1 MNEFLQEYLL
11 VFLVALAIG
20 AIIGFLVFRPRQKV
34 RLTDSAPVRPHMTTA
49 KRNEGNGIGDEV
61 AAATSDVAGQI
72 ISAPIH
78 DNLPGASGPPDNLER
93 LKGVGPKFAQLL
105 ASQGIVRFDQ
115 IARLSPGEV
124 ERLDEGLGAFRGR
137 IARDRIVEQ
146 ADYLARGDE
155 DGFEPRFGKLYS
167 LFRLSGIAA
176 SPRPTRPPNPGYAVG
191 GRVRVRA
198 GAVSLLNSN
207 ERL

>member
-1 MNEFLQEYLL
+1 MNAFLQEYLL

-34 RLTDSAPVRPHMTTA
+34 RLTDSAPVRPHMAVA
-49 KRNEGNGIGDEV
+49 KHHEGNGIGDEV

-72 ISAPIH
+72 ISAPVH

-124 ERLDEGLGAFRGR
+124 ERLDQSLGAFRGR
-137 IARDRIVEQ
+137 ITRDRIVEQ

-155 DGFEPRFGKLYS
+155 DGFEQRFGKL
-167 LFRLSGIAA
+167 
-176 SPRPTRPPNPGYAVG
+176 
-191 GRVRVRA
+191 
-198 GAVSLLNSN
+198 
-207 ERL
+207 

>member
-1 MNEFLQEYLL
+1 MNAFLQEYLL

-20 AIIGFLVFRPRQKV
+20 AIVGFLVFRPRQKV
-34 RLTDSAPVRPHMTTA
+34 RLTDSAPVRPHMA
-49 KRNEGNGIGDEV
+49 VARRSEGNGIGDEV

-124 ERLDEGLGAFRGR
+124 ERLDQSLGAFRGR
-137 IARDRIVEQ
+137 ITRDRIVEQ

-155 DGFEPRFGKLYS
+155 DGFEQRFGKL
-167 LFRLSGIAA
+167 
-176 SPRPTRPPNPGYAVG
+176 
-191 GRVRVRA
+191 
-198 GAVSLLNSN
+198 
-207 ERL
+207 